1 MSDEKSVGAS
11 YLAALKQ
18 MRTPAASAPAR
29 APESTADDGVGDAA
43 SGPSEKRRSPRY
55 RCQGS
60 ARLREISS
68 NTATWAT
75 FTDVSMHGCYVE
87 AMATFH
93 MGAELALAIEVNGYR
108 VECGGIVQIVY
119 PGLGM
124 GVAFTTIS
132 EENRERL
139 RELLR
144 SLAQPSVILGPRAG
158 LDRSVFPAPEAPPA
172 VKDPAAALQ
181 AISDF
186 FEQRHMLGREEF
198 LRILRQ
204 SQR

>member
-1 MSDEKSVGAS
+1 MSDERSAGSS

-18 MRTPAASAPAR
+18 MSSPAAAAPAR
-29 APESTADDGVGDAA
+29 APQSAAD
-43 SGPSEKRRSPRY
+43 GPKERRRSPRY

-60 ARLREISS
+60 AHLREISS

-87 AMATFH
+87 AMSAFGV
-93 MGAELALAIEVNGYR
+93 GAELALTIELNGYR
-108 VECGGIVQIVY
+108 VECRGTVRIVY
-119 PGLGM
+119 PGLGI

-132 EENRERL
+132 EENREHL

-144 SLAQPSVILGPRAG
+144 SLAQPSVVLGAHSG
-158 LDRSVFPAPEAPPA
+158 LDRGSVPRPGVPPP

-186 FEQRHMLGREEF
+186 FEERHMLGREEF